1 MYRPMTTRD
10 YLRLLWRRRA
20 LMASVLGVCVV
31 GTLIYSLTA
40 TRMWEGRAELV
51 VNSDAGARTSI
62 LAAAPVLGLL
72 GDSAG
77 LLGTDLATQ
86 LQIIASRPCLEQAYA
101 LMREH
106 PELLR
111 RVREEGV
118 SDATIESLPD
128 LLASLPAAPPPALW
142 EGEFERMWDTLL
154 VSGIEES
161 EVIEV
166 RCEAGDPQ
174 VAADFINALALS
186 YLGRSLGDA
195 RATAR
200 RSLRYIV
207 EELADA
213 EERLAEAEEGLRG
226 FGRYAGTVELQ
237 AAAEQRTVLLMRLD
251 EQAALAEARMRAQA
265 ALQAELERRLAQQP
279 ERVVASTVMG
289 RNPEVA
295 DLQHALAAAEAER
308 VALLEEY
315 RDAAAPVRAAAAKSD
330 ELRARLEVAAGEI
343 LTARDEQLN
352 PVAQG
357 LLGQV
362 VVAGGEQLAASQ
374 SLAVLRAAVARVESD
389 LAELPDEQIALLRL
403 RREVALSEKIYLAL
417 KEKEQEFEITEKTKM
432 PAASL
437 VEHAIPG
444 DKPVRPKP
452 ILNLAAALMAGAL
465 LGLLLVAAVEH
476 FDEGLHGPECLADL
490 IGAPV
495 VAALG
500 GADWRA
506 LASGGEPTEA
516 VRETLASAIAH
527 MRGASSVVLASS
539 TDADGAA
546 QVASALAGEDASRG
560 MKIVALPPG
569 SGLLAAQDSLGE
581 GHAVYIVAH
590 MREARSDDVVRLA
603 RLVADRGGE
612 VRGAIATGGPACSA
626 GYFPAR
632 ADT

>member
-1 MYRPMTTRD
+1 MTTRD
-10 YLRLLWRRRA
+10 YLRLLWRRRV
-20 LMASVLGVCVV
+20 LMVLVVGVCVV
-31 GTLIYSLTA
+31 GALVYSLTA

-118 SDATIESLPD
+118 TDATVESLPG
-128 LLASLPAAPPPALW
+128 LLASLPSAPPPALW

-154 VSGIEES
+154 VSGVEDS

-166 RCEAGDPQ
+166 RCEAADPQ
-174 VAADFINALALS
+174 IAADFINAVALS

-195 RATAR
+195 RAVAR

-226 FGRYAGTVELQ
+226 FGLYAGTVELQ

-251 EQAALAEARMRAQA
+251 EQAALAEARMRAQG
-265 ALQAELERRLAQQP
+265 ALQDELERRLADQP

-295 DLQHALAAAEAER
+295 DLQRALAAAEAER

-315 RDAAAPVRAAAAKSD
+315 QFTAAPVRAAAAKSD

-362 VVAGGEQLAASQ
+362 VVAGGEQLAASR
-374 SLAVLRAAVARVESD
+374 SLEVLRAAVARVESD

-403 RREVALSEKIYLAL
+403 RREVALTEKIYLAL

-437 VEHAIPG
+437 VEHAIRG

-452 ILNLAAALMAGAL
+452 ILNLAAALVAGAL

-476 FDEGLHGPECLADL
+476 FDEGLHGPERLADL
-490 IGAPV
+490 VGAPV

-500 GADWRA
+500 GADWRV
-506 LASGGEPTEA
+506 LAAGGEPTEA
-516 VRETLASAIAH
+516 VRETLASALAH
-527 MRGASSVVLASS
+527 MRAASSVVLASS
-539 TDADGAA
+539 ADADGAA
-546 QVASALAGEDASRG
+546 QVASALAAEAASQG
-560 MKIVALPPG
+560 TKIVALAPG
-569 SGLLAAQDSLGE
+569 SGLLGAQEMLGE
-581 GHAVYIVAH
+581 GHAVYIIAH

-603 RLVADRGGE
+603 RLVADLGGE

-632 ADT
+632 ADS